1 MSAAG
6 KSAAGMS
13 AAAGGRRGRAT
24 DVGLALWFALAVL
37 FLFAPIAVSILYSFN
52 AGVVGKQ
59 TAQFTGWTLDWY
71 PAAWNDLALRRSV
84 HTSLHVAFWAALIA
98 LLMGTSLGYALVRH
112 PSARIRAW
120 LSGFTYLL
128 LIVPEVVIGVSL
140 LLFYSVT
147 GVPLGAATLIA
158 GITPAAIAVTAL
170 IVRARALT
178 LDPRLEEAAADLGST
193 RSKTFWFIIL
203 PQLLPAILAAA
214 LMSYAFCFDN
224 LVVAAFLTTPTVNT
238 LPVYLYG
245 SLQYGASPSVY
256 VAATVIFLFTVTL
269 LGLAALCFQLS
280 EKPRR
285 ISAG

>member
-1 MSAAG
+1 MTARAASTNG
-6 KSAAGMS
+6 Q
-13 AAAGGRRGRAT
+13 GGIRAS
-24 DVGLALWFALAVL
+24 DAGLALWFALAIL

-84 HTSLHVAFWAALIA
+84 QTSLYVAFWAALIA
-98 LLMGTSLGYALVRH
+98 LAMGTSLGYALVRH
-112 PSARIRAW
+112 PSARVRWW
-120 LSGFTYLL
+120 LSGLTYIL

-140 LLFYSVT
+140 LLFYAVT

-193 RSKTFWFIIL
+193 RSKTLWFIIL
-203 PQLLPAILAAA
+203 PQLLPAILAGG

-245 SLQYGASPSVY
+245 SLQYGPAPSVY
-256 VAATVIFLFTVTL
+256 AAATVVFLFTVTL
-269 LGLAALCFQLS
+269 LGLAALCFHLS
-280 EKPRR
+280 RKPGRAR
-285 ISAG
+285 PGGD

>member
-1 MSAAG
+1 MSTPAVAA
-6 KSAAGMS
+6 
-13 AAAGGRRGRAT
+13 RGQGAVRVT
-24 DVGLALWFALAVL
+24 DAGLALWFVLAVL

-84 HTSLHVAFWAALIA
+84 QTSLHVAFWAALIA
-98 LLMGTSLGYALVRH
+98 LAMGTSLGYALVRH
-112 PSARIRAW
+112 PSPRVRWW
-120 LSGFTYLL
+120 LSGLTYIL

-140 LLFYSVT
+140 LLFYAVT

-193 RSKTFWFIIL
+193 RLKTLWFIIL
-203 PQLLPAILAAA
+203 PQLLPAILAGG

-245 SLQYGASPSVY
+245 SLQYGPAPSVY
-256 VAATVIFLFTVTL
+256 AAATVVFLFTVTL

-280 EKPRR
+280 RKPGRTG
-285 ISAG
+285 SGGG